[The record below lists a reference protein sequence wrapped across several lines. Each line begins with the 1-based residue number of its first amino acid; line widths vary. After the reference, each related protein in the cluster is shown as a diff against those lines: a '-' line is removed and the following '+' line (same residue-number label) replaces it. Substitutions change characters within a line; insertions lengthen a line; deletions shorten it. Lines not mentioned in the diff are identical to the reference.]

1 MVSQNSSDAAR
12 HAVAPEPPRSTDLR
26 AEPLA
31 ASSAFVWGVSAL
43 MLLARESLLPYLIAA
58 VLVFPSVIWIALDTS
73 AWGGDQSQYGFATL
87 ELFHTLTPRAARV
100 AGSNARRL
108 YLQAE
113 RLDLARPGVSASR
126 ISDHL
131 LRAEIRTK
139 LPQAIADA
147 IDHPRLQDLLEER
160 APCGRGFE

>member
-1 MVSQNSSDAAR
+1 
-12 HAVAPEPPRSTDLR
+12 
-26 AEPLA
+26 
-31 ASSAFVWGVSAL
+31 

-87 ELFHTLTPRAARV
+87 ELF
-100 AGSNARRL
+100 SNARRL

-131 LRAEIRTK
+131 LRAEIRAK